1 MVIYVFI
8 NFNLLAF
15 CGFRNCKH
23 IFKVLITNDI
33 DDKWYECE
41 LRGRRGLVPKN
52 YLQFTNQF
60 HVIQYGEARVSLV
73 AKSSR

>member
-1 MVIYVFI
+1 MVFEIA
-8 NFNLLAF
+8 NLF
-15 CGFRNCKH
+15 C
-23 IFKVLITNDI
+23 KVLITHDI
-33 DDKWYECE
+33 DEKWYECE

-73 AKSSR
+73 A